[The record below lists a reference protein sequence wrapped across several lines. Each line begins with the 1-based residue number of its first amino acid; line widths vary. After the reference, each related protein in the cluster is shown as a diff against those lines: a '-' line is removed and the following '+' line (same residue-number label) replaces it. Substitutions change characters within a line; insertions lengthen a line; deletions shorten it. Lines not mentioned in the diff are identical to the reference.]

1 MNELLKALIERDLN
15 KAREL
20 IKAGANLNEPYN
32 KNGWTP
38 FLWVVKEFYEEE
50 VIVEFIQLGGDV
62 NQCTNENQSPMMIA
76 ATHRSSPEVINLL
89 ARYGADAN
97 KQDSYGFTPLMR
109 ILKHPQLS
117 MRKSVVKAL
126 IDMGCDLT
134 DLKNIQGQTAIDMMV
149 ERI

>member
-1 MNELLKALIERDLN
+1 MKRTSKIARQKAVESLN
-15 KAREL
+15 KTIETVEN
-20 IKAGANLNEPYN
+20 I
-32 KNGWTP
+32 
-38 FLWVVKEFYEEE
+38 EEE
-50 VIVEFIQLGGDV
+50 VIEEFIQLGGDV

-97 KQDSYGFTPLMR
+97 KQDSYGLTPLMR

-134 DLKNIQGQTAIDMMV
+134 DLKNIQGQTAIDMML

>member
-1 MNELLKALIERDLN
+1 
-15 KAREL
+15 
-20 IKAGANLNEPYN
+20 
-32 KNGWTP
+32 
-38 FLWVVKEFYEEE
+38 
-50 VIVEFIQLGGDV
+50 
-62 NQCTNENQSPMMIA
+62 MMIA

-117 MRKSVVKAL
+117 MRKSIVKAL

-134 DLKNIQGQTAIDMMV
+134 DLKNIQGQTAIDMML